1 MWQNKAFEENIRS
14 SYWANFFDPC
24 ELLQNVHKTASE
36 HRPAK
41 VNEIC
46 TPPKFLRLVILCFR
60 SCLDLRYRSGHSY
73 NGTGHHYIDEKYH
86 EKSWSKISR
95 TFRLHLSV
103 SWCASLRAP
112 AVLPL
117 LLLLFLL
124 LLLRLLRLLLLLRLP
139 LPEQELLKQ
148 RQETARQLTELYGR
162 GATEPDDL
170 SAERFT
176 KKDVNI
182 VNDMLYSVNPL
193 AASLLPIQ
201 QMLGQ
206 IASYIRILR
215 SIVSWDERINAFLIL
230 NSSIAVGVIFL
241 FIPWGS
247 VARWFFR
254 LTIWIFLGRKFFVC
268 MFLVLLMLMLFL
280 LYFYGGFPQL
290 RVIDTSLPIHSYN
303 PFLFISK

>member
-1 MWQNKAFEENIRS
+1 MGITLVENLNLMPSYLLFSIAWFLMATYEASMKHPSPWAGSITLKQMYLSAIYGKAFPESIAEYENEAAVRAYDEELKR
-14 SYWANFFDPC
+14 
-24 ELLQNVHKTASE
+24 
-36 HRPAK
+36 
-41 VNEIC
+41 
-46 TPPKFLRLVILCFR
+46 
-60 SCLDLRYRSGHSY
+60 RY
-73 NGTGHHYIDEKYH
+73 E
-86 EKSWSKISR
+86 E
-95 TFRLHLSV
+95 
-103 SWCASLRAP
+103 
-112 AVLPL
+112 
-117 LLLLFLL
+117 
-124 LLLRLLRLLLLLRLP
+124 
-139 LPEQELLKQ
+139 EQELLKQ

-162 GATEPDDL
+162 GATEPEDL

-241 FIPWGS
+241 FIPWGW

-280 LYFYGGFPQL
+280 LYFYGGFPQCG
-290 RVIDTSLPIHSYN
+290 VIDTSLPIHSYN